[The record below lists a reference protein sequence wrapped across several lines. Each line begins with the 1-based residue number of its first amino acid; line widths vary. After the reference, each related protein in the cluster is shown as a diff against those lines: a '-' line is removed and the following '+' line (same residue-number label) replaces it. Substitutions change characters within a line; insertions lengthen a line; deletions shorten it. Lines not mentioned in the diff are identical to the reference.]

1 MQTSKSEDLGFP
13 MITATDLS
21 SLRFSMSK
29 FSLEEQSIKV
39 KTSVNPVIATCKEDK
54 GIMKLR

>member
-21 SLRFSMSK
+21 YLRFSMAK

-39 KTSVNPVIATCKEDK
+39 KTSVNPVIATCKED
-54 GIMKLR
+54 